1 MISVNRHYFRVFLNY
16 FCPPQVKKRQI
27 FLHLHTWAIAKTI
40 AITCRTLGSYMGQCL
55 SLVFWEDASGS
66 LILPSKR
73 DPFVVFASALLISMG
88 LCLCGCHRNIRHGA
102 CGAWR
107 ACTCSCR
114 NALTSWSGSTRGRR
128 RRSPTTGATTTPTRT
143 QRKNYTVWVWGRGE
157 THTRTASSVTWFPH
171 VLKVKIKV
179 LFTSQHIK
187 SNFALDCLSSPL
199 TFPASCSACRKWG

>member
-1 MISVNRHYFRVFLNY
+1 MISGSRHYFRVFLNY

-27 FLHLHTWAIAKTI
+27 FLHLHTWATCTKTI

-55 SLVFWEDASGS
+55 SLVFWEDGFLGRCIWIPLTFA
-66 LILPSKR
+66 
-73 DPFVVFASALLISMG
+73 VFASALLISMG

-107 ACTCSCR
+107 ACTCLCR
-114 NALTSWSGSTRGRR
+114 NALTSWSGSTRGRK

-157 THTRTASSVTWFPH
+157 THTRTASSVTNC
-171 VLKVKIKV
+171 K
-179 LFTSQHIK
+179 
-187 SNFALDCLSSPL
+187 PL
-199 TFPASCSACRKWG
+199 TSLGFHMYWKSR